1 MQKLLRISYLKRKTH
16 DWVRSEIDFLVGLL
30 GNSPGN
36 SGISHAMTASPKP
49 SFGGTLDGGSAEDM
63 LDGPH
68 QRVDIPA
75 YARTAHKGL
84 LQKTGRGSLLNRPSW
99 PPNDPISQGT
109 ELNWD
114 IFLVQLYINVHNF
127 EMVSSNTSVSGLY
140 LSCLVKY
147 LCTCLALPSTSVPVW
162 PHQTPLYLSGLVKH
176 LFTCLALSNASVPV
190 WPHETPL

>member
-84 LQKTGRGSLLNRPSW
+84 LQKRLEE
-99 PPNDPISQGT
+99 D
-109 ELNWD
+109 
-114 IFLVQLYINVHNF
+114 
-127 EMVSSNTSVSGLY
+127 
-140 LSCLVKY
+140 
-147 LCTCLALPSTSVPVW
+147 LC
-162 PHQTPLYLSGLVKH
+162 
-176 LFTCLALSNASVPV
+176 
-190 WPHETPL
+190 